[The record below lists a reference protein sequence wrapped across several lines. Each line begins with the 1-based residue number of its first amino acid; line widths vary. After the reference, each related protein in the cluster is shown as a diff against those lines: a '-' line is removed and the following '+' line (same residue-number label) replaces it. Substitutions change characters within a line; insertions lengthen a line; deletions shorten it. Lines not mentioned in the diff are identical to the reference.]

1 MNKNLLLLVS
11 ILFVNTISAQIFTEN
26 FTGGNTQGWTSVDQD
41 GDTHEWDF
49 VDISNLASPV
59 STQGEV
65 AISESYNNTN
75 GVYFPDNYLISP
87 AINLSSQS
95 GTINV
100 SFKLGSA
107 ENTTYFA
114 EYVSV
119 YVVTSTNIATINAS
133 TPIHSEA
140 LTLPSQM
147 STFNYDISSFAGQNN
162 VRLVFRHH
170 NCSDEFYL
178 ILDDI
183 NVSATG
189 PNPVTDVAVL
199 RAYSDDIVNVYDYS
213 IIPNTQRAPL
223 TAGAQLQ
230 NTGTTALTNRVLSI
244 VINDGTSNVYSGTQ
258 SFNLAVGETKY
269 VWKATNFTPVD
280 NKNYTV
286 TCSVVADGTN
296 TNNSGTANF
305 QTQTNVYAHDYPST
319 ESVGFNLNDEARYI
333 NAFEIINTATLYA
346 VDIEFANGTTP
357 NTEVE
362 VVVHEG
368 LIGTVVASRMF
379 TVPNSAIGTGNVTN
393 IPLDLPVILDG
404 GTNYLVEVKKYNSPQ
419 RLFIGASSIGG
430 EDNAFF
436 KYGGPFGA
444 NYINDPTKAGAIRMN
459 FGVGCSDFT
468 STAFSNEA
476 QSCLPTSG
484 NIVVN
489 ASGSNAVANQFNYSW
504 SGTLSGTSPAN
515 QSADYVIGGLI
526 PGTYTVTVTN
536 NGCSSTIEGL
546 VVGVIQ
552 SPTVSA
558 SVTSQISCNGASDGA
573 VSYSVV
579 GDASDYTFSW
589 NTGET
594 ATSLSNLEA
603 GTYIVTGSNGVCVL
617 NGSVNL
623 ADPALLDMS
632 FIKTNVSSC
641 GGTNGQIAITTAG
654 GSGTNYTY
662 AWTGTANGSSGPG
675 LGTAFNIQNLSAGN
689 YIITVSNG
697 GCSNTETVSL
707 SENGAPTI
715 TINEQTSITC
725 PGAANGSLKVT
736 SSSSILSYTF
746 TWNNGITGVNNLNLS
761 AGTYSVIGTNGTCT
775 ITQSYVLENP
785 EEIAIS
791 GLTGIST
798 IATTVT
804 GGTGALNYAWSGP
817 SNFTS
822 NASNLSGLTNTGTYN
837 LTVTDQNG
845 CSNSES
851 FILAFVGEEELIA
864 ENEVKVYPNPSTD
877 LVNFELNNN
886 SKSIII
892 FDYTG
897 KQILASDITDNKVV
911 VDVNLYSPG
920 IYFFKIFDLNN
931 KEIYSDKFQVVK

>member
-11 ILFVNTISAQIFTEN
+11 ILFVNIISAQIFTEN
-26 FTGGNTQGWTSVDQD
+26 FTGGNTQGWTTVDQD
-41 GDTHEWDF
+41 GDTHEWTFED
-49 VDISNLASPV
+49 VSALAAPLNA
-59 STQGEV
+59 QGGV
-65 AISESYNNTN
+65 AMSESYNNTN
-75 GVYFPDNYLISP
+75 GPYTPDNFLISP
-87 AINLSSQS
+87 AINLSNQS
-95 GTINV
+95 GTINF
-100 SFKLGSA
+100 SFKLGSTDA
-107 ENTTYFA
+107 TTWFA

-119 YVVTSTNIATINAS
+119 YVTTSTNIGVITGS
-133 TPIHSEA
+133 TPIHSQA
-140 LTLPSQM
+140 LTSPFSV
-147 STFNYDISSFAGQNN
+147 TNFNYDISSFAGQSN

-170 NCSDEFYL
+170 NVTDMWQL

-183 NVSATG
+183 SVTSTG

-223 TAGAQLQ
+223 TAGAQVQ
-230 NTGTTALTNRVLSI
+230 NNGTTALTNRVLSI

-269 VWKATNFTPVD
+269 VWKPTNFTPVD
-280 NKNYTV
+280 NKSYTV

-319 ESVGFNLNDEARYI
+319 ESVGFNLNDEARYF

-362 VVVHEG
+362 IFIHEDQ
-368 LIGTVVASRMF
+368 IGNQVATKIF

-393 IPLDLPVILDG
+393 IPLDLPVTLTG
-404 GTNYLVEVKKYNSPQ
+404 GNNYLVEVRKYNSPQ

-436 KYGGPFGA
+436 KYGGPFGT
-444 NYINDPTKAGAIRMN
+444 NYVNDATKVGALRMN
-459 FGVGCSDFT
+459 FGVGCSDFA
-468 STAFSNEA
+468 STAFSNAAE
-476 QSCLPTSG
+476 SCLPTSG

-489 ASGSNAVANQFNYSW
+489 ASGSNTVANQFNYSW

-515 QSADYVIGGLI
+515 QSADYVIGGLL
-526 PGTYTVTVTN
+526 PGTYTITVTN
-536 NGCSSTIEGL
+536 NGCTSTIEGL
-546 VVGVIQ
+546 VVDVIQ

-558 SVTSQISCNGASDGA
+558 SATAQISCHGASDGA
-573 VSYSVV
+573 VSYAVV
-579 GDASDYTFSW
+579 GDASDYSFSW

-594 ATSLSNLEA
+594 ATSLSNLVA
-603 GTYIVTGSNGVCVL
+603 GTYIVTGSNGTCIL
-617 NGSVNL
+617 NSSVNL

-654 GSGTNYTY
+654 GSGSNYTY

-736 SSSSILSYTF
+736 SSTSILSYTF
-746 TWNNGITGVNNLNLS
+746 TWNNGVTGVNNLNLS

-791 GLTGIST
+791 GLPGISSIST
-798 IATTVT
+798 SVS
-804 GGTGALNYAWSGP
+804 GGTGNLNYAWTGP

-822 NASNLSGLTNTGTYN
+822 NASNLTGLTNLGTYN

-851 FILAFVGEEELIA
+851 FVLAFVGEEELIA
-864 ENEVKVYPNPSTD
+864 ENEIKVYPNPSTD
-877 LVNFELNNN
+877 LVNFDLNNN
-886 SKSIII
+886 SKSLII

-911 VDVNLYSPG
+911 VDVNSYSAG